1 MFDKLGRQPV
11 IAFGLVMF
19 AIGSFVAAVGHSM
32 AWIIVARVIQ
42 GMGEV
47 SSAVIAFFGWSSTK
61 SSVGCYDENLERN

>member
-1 MFDKLGRQPV
+1 VFDKLGRQSV

-47 SSAVIAFFGWSSTK
+47 SSAVIAFIADLTT
-61 SSVGCYDENLERN
+61 E